1 MKRRRTYAGDRLAI
15 QEKLGGT
22 GRERIM
28 ASRADDSFR
37 GEERRGVATTTTTSS
52 SRAVHLVGRF
62 KLAADTSVSTEEGGR
77 SYARDNDPRERV
89 TAPSSG
95 TTPP

>member
-37 GEERRGVATTTTTSS
+37 GEARRG
-52 SRAVHLVGRF
+52 
-62 KLAADTSVSTEEGGR
+62 E
-77 SYARDNDPRERV
+77 ARRRDDNDHELVPSCTPRGKV
-89 TAPSSG
+89 
-95 TTPP
+95 